1 VSAVTRSHAR
11 IALRIV
17 PVLALAGLVL
27 SHTAD
32 ASSAGQASPAAE
44 ARKEPA
50 KTPTIEEKT
59 AGMRKL
65 DGFFPLYWDE
75 AAGTLWLEI
84 PTFDTEVLYIT
95 GLPAGIGSND
105 IGLDR
110 GQIGQGKVVKFQRV
124 GPKVLM
130 VQPNLRFRA
139 VNGTPDEKK
148 AVEDSFATS
157 VLWGFTV
164 AAESGGRVLVD
175 TTDFL
180 LRDVHGVINRLRPA
194 TFRLERS
201 RSAVYMLRTKVFP
214 KNTEMEVTLTF
225 TTDGPTANAGG
236 GFQKGS
242 LNYVTPTPDA
252 VTVREHHSLVE
263 LPDANFK
270 PRRFDP
276 RAGFGDFAYED
287 YSAPLGDDMTR
298 RFIRKHRLQ
307 KKDPAAKASDPVEP
321 IVYYLDRGAPEPI
334 RSALLEGINW
344 WNQAFEAAGYR
355 NAFRAELMPEGADPM
370 DVRYNVVQWVHR
382 STRGWSYGGGVTDPR
397 TGEII
402 QGHVTLGSLRVRQDY
417 MIAVGLT
424 APYAKG
430 SEEAKAAREMALWR
444 MKQLAAHEVGHAIGF
459 GHNYYD
465 SSKGYISVMD
475 YPQPLATLRPDGSV
489 DLSRAYGVGIGDW
502 DKVAV
507 TWGYQDFAPGTDEP
521 KALNGILEDAWQ
533 RDLKYLSNQDMDYN
547 PRVDQW
553 ANGIDPASELD
564 RMMKIRRAVLDRFG
578 ENVVRSWQPVALI
591 EEPLV
596 PMYLYHRYQVEA
608 AASALGGLSYHYA
621 LRGDGHEPV
630 RAVPAGEQRA
640 ALEALMRTLAPPA
653 LVVPVSI
660 LKNLPPRPDGYDLH
674 RELFPRNTGL
684 AFDPITPA
692 VVASDL
698 TVSFILRP
706 DRAARIV
713 AQHAVDPSLPGLEE
727 VIDRLVNAGFD
738 ATPANAYEAEVARAV
753 GHVIVDRLIML
764 AATAPMAQ
772 VRAIASDRLERLRDR
787 CKAGAKTDE
796 GTAHDKLVVSD
807 ITRFLERPAEPYKQP
822 ATPNAPPGAPIGD
835 PGQSWLPPYG
845 TGTAWWAWWED
856 EGRE

>member
-1 VSAVTRSHAR
+1 
-11 IALRIV
+11 
-17 PVLALAGLVL
+17 
-27 SHTAD
+27 
-32 ASSAGQASPAAE
+32 
-44 ARKEPA
+44 
-50 KTPTIEEKT
+50 
-59 AGMRKL
+59 
-65 DGFFPLYWDE
+65 
-75 AAGTLWLEI
+75 
-84 PTFDTEVLYIT
+84 
-95 GLPAGIGSND
+95 
-105 IGLDR
+105 
-110 GQIGQGKVVKFQRV
+110 
-124 GPKVLM
+124 
-130 VQPNLRFRA
+130 
-139 VNGTPDEKK
+139 
-148 AVEDSFATS
+148 
-157 VLWGFTV
+157 
-164 AAESGGRVLVD
+164 
-175 TTDFL
+175 
-180 LRDVHGVINRLRPA
+180 
-194 TFRLERS
+194 
-201 RSAVYMLRTKVFP
+201 
-214 KNTEMEVTLTF
+214 
-225 TTDGPTANAGG
+225 
-236 GFQKGS
+236 
-242 LNYVTPTPDA
+242 
-252 VTVREHHSLVE
+252 
-263 LPDANFK
+263 
-270 PRRFDP
+270 
-276 RAGFGDFAYED
+276 
-287 YSAPLGDDMTR
+287 
-298 RFIRKHRLQ
+298 
-307 KKDPAAKASDPVEP
+307 
-321 IVYYLDRGAPEPI
+321 
-334 RSALLEGINW
+334 
-344 WNQAFEAAGYR
+344 
-355 NAFRAELMPEGADPM
+355 
-370 DVRYNVVQWVHR
+370 
-382 STRGWSYGGGVTDPR
+382 
-397 TGEII
+397 
-402 QGHVTLGSLRVRQDY
+402 
-417 MIAVGLT
+417 
-424 APYAKG
+424 
-430 SEEAKAAREMALWR
+430 
-444 MKQLAAHEVGHAIGF
+444 
-459 GHNYYD
+459 
-465 SSKGYISVMD
+465 
-475 YPQPLATLRPDGSV
+475 
-489 DLSRAYGVGIGDW
+489 
-502 DKVAV
+502 
-507 TWGYQDFAPGTDEP
+507 
-521 KALNGILEDAWQ
+521 
-533 RDLKYLSNQDMDYN
+533 
-547 PRVDQW
+547 VDQW